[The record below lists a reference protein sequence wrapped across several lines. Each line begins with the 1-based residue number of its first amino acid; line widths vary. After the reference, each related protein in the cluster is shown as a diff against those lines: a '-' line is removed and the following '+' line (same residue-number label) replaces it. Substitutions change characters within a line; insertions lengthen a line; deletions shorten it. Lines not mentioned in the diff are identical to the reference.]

1 MNPNLY
7 GSATSHNPAR
17 HSSLV
22 VAGVRISGDCLLKLA
37 VPFPIGTHLF
47 LTETGAIV
55 EDPNVFGTTPP
66 EVQYLGVVIKDDF
79 IIVTPKRLPVI
90 L

>member
-1 MNPNLY
+1 MNNY
-7 GSATSHNPAR
+7 HGSATLHNPGR
-17 HSSLV
+17 FSKLIV
-22 VAGVRISGDCLLKLA
+22 NGIQISGDCILKMP

-47 LTETGAIV
+47 VTESGLIV
-55 EDPNVFGTTPP
+55 EDPTLFGTAPT
-66 EVQYLGVVIKDDF
+66 EVQFLGVVIKDDY